1 MGKCLHKTLAEQ
13 CGAVLMREKPAA
25 LFPLKDIEYDFET
38 VETLLSINGLQVR
51 RLRCE
56 QNRTLLLVYE
66 PEMLNQALNQHLPK
80 KALGQMDYPV
90 ESGLWAMLEKL
101 EQRVRD
107 TGGFPHEIG
116 FFLGYPPADVM
127 GFMLYGG
134 QRPKHCC
141 MWKVYSDVDRAKALY
156 GKYMA
161 CRDFCS
167 SHIEQGGDLHSLYR
181 AIHQAGYPA

>member
-25 LFPLKDIEYDFET
+25 LFPLKDTEHTFEAAAA
-38 VETLLSINGLQVR
+38 LLAANGLQVR

-66 PEMLNQALNQHLPK
+66 PGMLKQTLDQQLPK
-80 KALGQMDYPV
+80 KALGRIGYPV

-127 GFMLYGG
+127 GFILYSGR
-134 QRPKHCC
+134 RPKHCC
-141 MWKVYSDVDRAKALY
+141 MWKVYSDVDRAKTLC

-161 CRDFCS
+161 CRHFCS
-167 SHIEQGGDLHSLYR
+167 SHIEQGGDLHSLYKV
-181 AIHQAGYPA
+181 INQAGYPA